1 MQIKRFEAK
10 NMTTALRLIKDELGP
25 DAVILSARSL
35 KKGKGIFG
43 SLRTSGVEVTA
54 AVDGP
59 YAMIAR
65 QADLRGDD
73 SASGHSVEVSGV
85 GSIGT
90 VRQKSIQ
97 PAGRADRDK
106 VSQATR
112 PKETATPALTRLE
125 RALMWHD
132 LNRDMAAELMDEIK
146 RIPRIDAVTH
156 FEPLVSYFAKVLED
170 TGICAGGLR
179 PAQVRPQIVA
189 LVGGSGV
196 GKTTTL
202 AKLAAQQTYEHQR
215 QVAVL
220 SLDNVRIGAMHQ
232 IQGFTR
238 IIGAPLELAVNPSE
252 IDSALHQFRDKDL
265 ILIDTPGLHSAGS
278 SLLAESLRLLVAR
291 HRAEIYLLMNA
302 ATREEDLLDVL
313 DRLKKVP
320 VHRLIFT
327 KLDETT
333 RYGSIVNVLI
343 RTQIPLGYLATGPVV
358 PGDLEHGTSEELA
371 KVLCRQELAE
381 IAADGSESGEPA
393 SSGDDAGSP
402 PGIEAPGAV
411 VANKNSDVYHVPT
424 CKWARRIKPGHLI
437 RFESQHEA
445 ESQKF
450 MPCRNCCVSQEE
462 TRKGNGFPRDRV
474 RISGYH

>member
-10 NMTTALRLIKDELGP
+10 NMTAALRLIKDELGP

-59 YAMIAR
+59 YAMITR
-65 QADLRGDD
+65 QADLRGGDF
-73 SASGHSVEVSGV
+73 AAGRSVEVPGV
-85 GSIGT
+85 DSVET
-90 VRQKSIQ
+90 VGRKPDQ
-97 PAGRADRDK
+97 PAGRAARDQAF
-106 VSQATR
+106 QATR
-112 PKETATPALTRLE
+112 PQNTAAPALTRLQ
-125 RALMWHD
+125 RALLWHD
-132 LNRDMAAELMDEIK
+132 LSRDVAAELMDEIK
-146 RIPRIDAVTH
+146 RIPQIDAVIH
-156 FEPLVSYFAKVLED
+156 FGQLVSHFAKVLED

-179 PAQVRPQIVA
+179 PAQRRPQIVV

-202 AKLAAQQTYEHQR
+202 AKLAARHTYEHEQ

-238 IIGAPLELAVNPSE
+238 IIGAPLEQAVNPAE
-252 IDSALHQFRDKDL
+252 MDSALDQFRDKDL

-278 SLLAESLRLLVAR
+278 SSLTELLLLLVAKYG
-291 HRAEIYLLMNA
+291 AEIYLLMNA
-302 ATREEDLLDVL
+302 ATREADLLDIL

-358 PGDLEHGTSEELA
+358 PGDLEQGTPEELA
-371 KVLCRQELAE
+371 RVLCRQELAE
-381 IAADGSESGEPA
+381 IDAVGSEPGRPA
-393 SSGDDAGSP
+393 SGDDAGSCL
-402 PGIEAPGAV
+402 GIEAPGAV

-437 RFESQHEA
+437 RFESQREA
-445 ESQKF
+445 ESHKF

-474 RISGYH
+474 RISGYN